1 MKKLYIFI
9 GSLLFCIITVFTI
22 LSIKK
27 FVPKSLDESNEN
39 DNIEQKE
46 QQNTSVTIDSYYD
59 YLQNKLEKKVPARI
73 QKTNIKEQVNVSD
86 EYGLN
91 EIKRIQETNIIG
103 TSIDTNNQNT
113 IMETR
118 GFWSYNIDQEKVN
131 YYSYP
136 GEGRIWDIV
145 FSSNNTIYY
154 IELVEKD
161 TYYYWY
167 LKSSTVNFENIK
179 VLDEGTTSN
188 WLETPFF
195 QIDPVTDKII
205 VYTIYETINDYEI
218 SESKYKISTLENNQI
233 TPVIENTGNHTTKEG
248 IFAQQAFYTTK
259 IYNNLLIH
267 CQVSYYGQETVELI
281 NLDTKEKQI
290 ICQNNDIDNWQIGEI
305 ALQENSALITFNNK
319 KTTNKARMVSISDIA
334 DSKQITEIYMD
345 GTKIIKSLKDN
356 KYIVSCMGIFAIFD
370 SQENRFLYRLDLG
383 EYKFLPT
390 YLSNNN
396 QIVTTDNQNNVYI
409 TNLD

>member
-1 MKKLYIFI
+1 
-9 GSLLFCIITVFTI
+9 
-22 LSIKK
+22 
-27 FVPKSLDESNEN
+27 
-39 DNIEQKE
+39 
-46 QQNTSVTIDSYYD
+46 
-59 YLQNKLEKKVPARI
+59 
-73 QKTNIKEQVNVSD
+73 
-86 EYGLN
+86 
-91 EIKRIQETNIIG
+91 
-103 TSIDTNNQNT
+103 
-113 IMETR
+113 METR

-145 FSSNNTIYY
+145 FSSDSTIYY
-154 IELVEKD
+154 IELVEKNSLF
-161 TYYYWY
+161 YWY
-167 LKSSTVNFENIK
+167 LKSATINFENIK
-179 VLDEGTTSN
+179 VLDEGITNNRTDA
-188 WLETPFF
+188 PFF
-195 QIDPVTDKII
+195 QIDPVTNKII
-205 VYTIYETINDYEI
+205 VYTTYEMMSENETN
-218 SESKYKISTLENNQI
+218 ESKYKISVLEDNQI
-233 TPVIENTGNHTTKEG
+233 IPIIENTGNHTTKEG
-248 IFAQQAFYTTK
+248 IFVQHAFYTTK

-267 CQVSYYGQETVELI
+267 CQVSYYGQETIELI

-290 ICQNNDIDNWQIGEI
+290 IYQNKDIDNWQIGEI

-319 KTTNKARMVSISDIA
+319 KTTNKARMVSIFDIA

>member
-1 MKKLYIFI
+1 MKKKYIFAGI
-9 GSLLFCIITVFTI
+9 LFFCTVTAI
-22 LSIKK
+22 LIFSIKK
-27 FVPKSLDESNEN
+27 FAPRSSTENSENE
-39 DNIEQKE
+39 IIK
-46 QQNTSVTIDSYYD
+46 QQNASITIDNYYD

-73 QKTNIKEQVNVSD
+73 QKTNIKEQISVND

-91 EIKRIQETNIIG
+91 ELKRIQDNKIIG
-103 TSIDTNNQNT
+103 TSIDTNNQN
-113 IMETR
+113 IIR

-136 GEGRIWDIV
+136 EEGRIWDIV
-145 FSSNNTIYY
+145 FSSDSTIYY
-154 IELVEKD
+154 IELLEKD

-195 QIDPVTDKII
+195 QTDPVTNKII
-205 VYTIYETINDYEI
+205 VYTIYETINAYEI
-218 SESKYKISTLENNQI
+218 SESRYKISVLKDNQI
-233 TPVIENTGNHTTKEG
+233 IPILENTGNHTTKEG

-281 NLDTKEKQI
+281 NLNTKEKQI
-290 ICQNNDIDNWQIGEI
+290 IYQNNDIDNWQIGEI
-305 ALQENSALITFNNK
+305 ALQEDSVLITFNNK
-319 KTTNKARMVSISDIA
+319 KTPNKARMVSISNIT

-356 KYIVSCMGIFAIFD
+356 KYIVSCMGIFTIFD
-370 SQENRFLYRLDLG
+370 SQENKFLYRLDLEG
-383 EYKFLPT
+383 YKFLPT

-396 QIVTTDNQNNVYI
+396 QIVTIDNQNNVYI
-409 TNLD
+409 IYLD

>member
-1 MKKLYIFI
+1 MKKIYILI
-9 GSLLFCIITVFTI
+9 GILLFCIITVFTI
-22 LSIKK
+22 LSIKQ
-27 FVPKSLDESNEN
+27 FVPKPFVESDESE
-39 DNIEQKE
+39 NIERQE
-46 QQNTSVTIDSYYD
+46 QQNTSITIDSYYD
-59 YLQNKLEKKVPARI
+59 YLQNKLEKKAPARI
-73 QKTNIKEQVNVSD
+73 QRTNIKEQVNVSD

-91 EIKRIQETNIIG
+91 EIKRIQEANIIG
-103 TSIDTNNQNT
+103 TSIDMNNQNT

-118 GFWSYNIDQEKVN
+118 GFWAYNIDQEKVN

-136 GEGRIWDIV
+136 GKGRIWDIV
-145 FSSNNTIYY
+145 FSTDNTIYY
-154 IELVEKD
+154 IELLEKD

-195 QIDPVTDKII
+195 QTDPVTNKII
-205 VYTIYETINDYEI
+205 VYTIYETINAYEI
-218 SESKYKISTLENNQI
+218 SESRYKISVLKDNQI
-233 TPVIENTGNHTTKEG
+233 IPILENTGNHTTKEG
-248 IFAQQAFYTTK
+248 IFAKQAFYTTK

-281 NLDTKEKQI
+281 NLNTKEKQI
-290 ICQNNDIDNWQIGEI
+290 IYQNNDIDNWQIGEI
-305 ALQENSALITFNNK
+305 ALQEDSVLITFNNK
-319 KTTNKARMVSISDIA
+319 KTPNKARMVSISNIT

-370 SQENRFLYRLDLG
+370 SQENKFLYRLDLEG
-383 EYKFLPT
+383 YKFLPT

-396 QIVTTDNQNNVYI
+396 QIVTIDNQNNVYI
-409 TNLD
+409 IYLD